1 MLRNSI
7 PLMLSAHLLHYS
19 LRLAGTDD
27 LTIELCRESSF
38 TVMPQEQFSDGTEL
52 YSAYM
57 YKLTNSVL
65 NIWKKRWFV
74 LKSDNCLYY
83 FKTNTVRLET

>member
-1 MLRNSI
+1 MTTYPRFYCVCFI
-7 PLMLSAHLLHYS
+7 T
-19 LRLAGTDD
+19 GTGEI
-27 LTIELCRESSF
+27 TIELCKESSF
-38 TVMPQEQFSDGTEL
+38 ATPEEMNKDGTEL

-83 FKTNTVRLET
+83 YKNQTVYFCFYMLSSL